1 MRKNFRLKV
10 ARMEKGLTQKEMADA
25 IGMPYTTYIQ
35 KENGLYD
42 FRELEIIKVCEV
54 LGKNITDLFFT
65 E

>member
-10 ARMEKGLTQKEMADA
+10 ARMEKGLTQKEMAHA

-42 FRELEIIKVCEV
+42 FRELEIIKICDV
-54 LGKNITDLFFT
+54 LGKNVTDLFFT